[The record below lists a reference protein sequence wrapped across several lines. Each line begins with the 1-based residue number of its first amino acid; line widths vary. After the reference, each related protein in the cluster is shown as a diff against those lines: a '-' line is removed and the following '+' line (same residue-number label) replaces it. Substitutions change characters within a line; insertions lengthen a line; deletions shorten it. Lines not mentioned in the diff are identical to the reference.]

1 MVPGVLGQ
9 PEGAARQLLD
19 QAGLD
24 AAVLAGCATDPARAA
39 AEPGRVWRSGRVRLW
54 VTPRLPAL
62 PTTPTTPA
70 GEG

>member
-9 PEGAARQLLD
+9 PEGAARRLLD

-24 AAVLAGCATDPARAA
+24 ATALAGCATDPAGAA

-54 VTPRLPAL
+54 VAPRAAGPPHD
-62 PTTPTTPA
+62 PTTSA